1 MKFTR
6 MQVFGVTVGVVVFGV
21 VTPAALASPPSN
33 VTVSTLV
40 TANFDK
46 RANLNHDGVEFET
59 EHRTDVR
66 VQKVV
71 FAPGGATGWHHHP
84 GVVIVAVESGA
95 VTFWNSRCKSKTFGP
110 NSPNG
115 AVFTEGNDEPGQVTS
130 KDGGTVYATFVVPNA
145 NPPVF
150 RVEDIAPKCALK

>member
-21 VTPAALASPPSN
+21 VTPAAIAASPSN
-33 VTVSTLV
+33 VTISTLV
-40 TANFDK
+40 TANFDR

-66 VQKVV
+66 IQKLV
-71 FAPGGATGWHHHP
+71 FAAGGSSGWHHHP
-84 GVVIVAVESGA
+84 GIVIVAVELGS
-95 VTFWNSRCKSKTFGP
+95 VTFWDSHCKPKTFGP

-115 AVFTEGNDEPGQVTS
+115 AVFTEGNDKPSQVTS
-130 KDGGTVYATFVVPNA
+130 TDGGTVYATFVVPNA

-150 RVEDIAPKCALK
+150 RVEDATPKCALK